1 VAGQANGPQ
10 LILCAV
16 CGVELIKGRADKYF
30 HVDSI
35 AKDVPMHDAIP
46 APAAELRAHVQTRL
60 DLGLAAKDMLDH
72 HNALHPGSD
81 CDFAVRLTQAL
92 RTRE

>member
-1 VAGQANGPQ
+1 M
-10 LILCAV
+10 ILCAV
-16 CGVELIKGRADKYF
+16 CGVALVAGRGGKFFHTDAIDKN
-30 HVDSI
+30 
-35 AKDVPMHDAIP
+35 VPMHDAIP
-46 APAAELRAHVQTRL
+46 APAEELRAAVQTRL

-92 RTRE
+92 RT